1 MQTQSFL
8 RQSLL
13 VILFGATTT
22 CWSPQVAATDL
33 GDLVFRI
40 ATVGSSTIVS
50 HNSPGLQFKMRV
62 VGKITFTDNE
72 DDVQSLTGR
81 AVISEKRD
89 GITRRLDLKPEG
101 ANGIARVYSVNGKTQ
116 PYDADARKWF
126 AALVPSIVRETAT
139 NVDQRVTK
147 LSAKGG
153 TAAVVDEIDR
163 IESSH
168 VRGKYIEVLL
178 KRGPLEDKLLPRLFA
193 TIKDVGSD
201 FERKT
206 VLLAVIKQQPAT
218 PATQT
223 SLLRIVAD
231 MDSSFEQRTVLE
243 ALAPTLGTDA
253 GVMQAW
259 YEAVARIDSD
269 FELRSVIESLAKR
282 SVLSPTQLDRAIAVT
297 NRIDSDFEHGSALKA
312 LLPHMEK
319 ASTPQIEA
327 FLKSARGIDSAF
339 ELRSVMNTFVKRV
352 NFEKS
357 AYAAVFQSIDAIDSD
372 FEKRS
377 ALETLAKKMPRDAE
391 LVARYRKSARTL
403 GQHERTQAE
412 KAIDALNM

>member
-1 MQTQSFL
+1 MVL
-8 RQSLL
+8 R
-13 VILFGATTT
+13 A
-22 CWSPQVAATDL
+22 
-33 GDLVFRI
+33 
-40 ATVGSSTIVS
+40 SS
-50 HNSPGLQFKMRV
+50 
-62 VGKITFTDNE
+62 
-72 DDVQSLTGR
+72 
-81 AVISEKRD
+81 
-89 GITRRLDLKPEG
+89 
-101 ANGIARVYSVNGKTQ
+101 VYSVNGKTQ
-116 PYDADARKWF
+116 PYDAEARKWF

-147 LSAKGG
+147 LLAKGG

-163 IESSH
+163 IESSY
-168 VRGKYIEVLL
+168 VRGKYIEALL

-193 TIKDVGSD
+193 SIKDVGSD

-206 VLLAVIKQQPAT
+206 VLLAVIKQQPAS

-223 SLLRIVAD
+223 SVLGVVAD

-259 YEAVARIDSD
+259 YDAVARIDSD

-282 SVLSPTQLDRAIAVT
+282 GVLTSIQLDRSIAAT
-297 NRIDSDFEHGSALKA
+297 NRIDSDFEHSSALKS

-319 ASTPQIEA
+319 ASTTQIEA

-339 ELRSVMNTFVKRV
+339 ELRNVMNAFVKRV
-352 NFEKS
+352 NFDKP

-372 FEKRS
+372 FEKRA
-377 ALETLAKKMPRDAE
+377 ALEMLAKKMPRDAE
-391 LVARYRKSARTL
+391 LVARYRKSARSLL